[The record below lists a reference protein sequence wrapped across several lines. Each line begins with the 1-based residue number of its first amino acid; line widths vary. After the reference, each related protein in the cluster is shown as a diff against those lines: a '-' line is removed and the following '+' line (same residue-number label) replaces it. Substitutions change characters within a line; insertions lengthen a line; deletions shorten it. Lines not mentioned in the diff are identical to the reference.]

1 MTDVLLYPPDAE
13 ARLGFDTVRER
24 LAYHARTPY
33 GAEALA
39 GLRPSS
45 DAATVRARLGRAGE
59 MADLLGFDD
68 PFPLASSDD
77 VRPTLAR
84 LRPQDA
90 LVDGADLAALARVL
104 AVLRLVHDYLH
115 ARKARAPGLWGVAG
129 RIVVLKALEDR
140 IARTLDEAGNV
151 RDDASPLLSDL
162 TRRLAGLG
170 GRLRETLNSALRA
183 AIAQGWATE
192 SQPTIRGGRA
202 VIPVRAEAKRK
213 VQGFV
218 HDVSASGQTVFIEPA
233 SVLDLNNEIREL
245 EIERSREIER
255 ILRELSGHAR
265 HHTDDVRDGLDAL
278 GRLDATAAAARLA
291 LETGA
296 LVPDVGEGG
305 ALRLV
310 GARHVGLVLR
320 EAKRPAAERRAVVP
334 LTLSLGDVS
343 GDADLDRR
351 PEAATCLVVTGPN
364 AGGKSVVMKTV
375 GLTTLMAACGLPVPA
390 APGTRIAL
398 PTQIFVDVGDQQSIA
413 DDLSTFTSHLTH
425 VAAMLER
432 ADSRSL
438 CLLDEAGTG
447 TDPAEGGA
455 LAEAVLRRLTARGAH
470 TVATT
475 HVGALKAFAH
485 DTPGVANGS
494 MAFDRDT
501 ISPTYRFRAGVPG
514 SSYAFE
520 IADRVG
526 LPGPVVQ
533 DARDRVGEGTVRLD
547 ALVADV
553 ERRAE
558 DAEARLAQADD
569 RLADAERQLA
579 DAERVRTDYDARLD
593 RLRADTDTRRA
604 AALAEAAEILAGA
617 NAAVERAVRE
627 IREAQADPEATRVAR
642 EALDAARAVV
652 AKRTGAVRKR
662 QTQRRATAPAAPTVL
677 GPVEPGDHV
686 RVDEAGPVG
695 EVMELTSREAVVA
708 FGHLV
713 SRVKLSRLV
722 KVGGPSGRGGPAASV
737 AAGRAARRSERRDTP
752 GATTP
757 SRAGM
762 GALTARTRLDLRGA
776 RVDEA
781 LADVEQFVDAGLV
794 AGVPSLEIVHG
805 KGTGALRQA
814 IHEALARRRDVS
826 GFAVAPMDQGGDGVT
841 VVRFD

>member
-1 MTDVLLYPPDAE
+1 MTDVQLYPPDAE

-24 LAYHARTPY
+24 LASHARTPY

-39 GLRPSS
+39 ALRPSS
-45 DAATVRARLGRAGE
+45 DAVTVRARLARAGE
-59 MADLLGFDD
+59 MTDLLGFDD
-68 PFPLASSDD
+68 PFPLATSDD

-84 LRPQDA
+84 LRPKDS
-90 LVDGADLAALARVL
+90 LVDGADLAALGRVL

-115 ARKARAPGLWGVAG
+115 ARKSKAPGLWGVAE

-140 IARTLDEAGNV
+140 IARTLDEGGHV

-162 TRRLAGLG
+162 TRRLASLG
-170 GRLRETLNSALRA
+170 GRLRETLNTALRA

-245 EIERSREIER
+245 EIERAREVER

-305 ALRLV
+305 PLRLV

-320 EAKRPAAERRAVVP
+320 EAKRPPAERRAVVP
-334 LTLSLGDVS
+334 LTLSLGDRS
-343 GDADLDRR
+343 GDPDLDRR

-375 GLTTLMAACGLPVPA
+375 GLTTLMAAYGLPVPA

-398 PTQIFVDVGDQQSIA
+398 PTQIFVDVGDQQSIQ

-432 ADSRSL
+432 ADDRSL

-475 HVGALKAFAH
+475 HVGALKAFA
-485 DTPGVANGS
+485 
-494 MAFDRDT
+494 
-501 ISPTYRFRAGVPG
+501 
-514 SSYAFE
+514 
-520 IADRVG
+520 
-526 LPGPVVQ
+526 
-533 DARDRVGEGTVRLD
+533 
-547 ALVADV
+547 
-553 ERRAE
+553 
-558 DAEARLAQADD
+558 
-569 RLADAERQLA
+569 
-579 DAERVRTDYDARLD
+579 
-593 RLRADTDTRRA
+593 
-604 AALAEAAEILAGA
+604 
-617 NAAVERAVRE
+617 
-627 IREAQADPEATRVAR
+627 
-642 EALDAARAVV
+642 
-652 AKRTGAVRKR
+652 
-662 QTQRRATAPAAPTVL
+662 
-677 GPVEPGDHV
+677 
-686 RVDEAGPVG
+686 
-695 EVMELTSREAVVA
+695 
-708 FGHLV
+708 
-713 SRVKLSRLV
+713 
-722 KVGGPSGRGGPAASV
+722 
-737 AAGRAARRSERRDTP
+737 
-752 GATTP
+752 
-757 SRAGM
+757 
-762 GALTARTRLDLRGA
+762 
-776 RVDEA
+776 
-781 LADVEQFVDAGLV
+781 
-794 AGVPSLEIVHG
+794 
-805 KGTGALRQA
+805 
-814 IHEALARRRDVS
+814 
-826 GFAVAPMDQGGDGVT
+826 
-841 VVRFD
+841 